1 MNYLLKRNSST
12 ASLASKCVH
21 KLMSKTGLTLSL
33 VSAALFTLSG
43 CGQRKV
49 SPRSNVRKATGK
61 KSAMLMAYKGVQVL
75 ISVITLIA
83 AQR

>member
-33 VSAALFTLSG
+33 VGAALFTLSG
-43 CGQRKV
+43 CATTQNLT
-49 SPRSNVRKATGK
+49 PQQCQESNWQEVGYADG
-61 KSAMLMAYKGVQVL
+61 LQGVQVL
-75 ISVITLIA
+75 ISVIMLIA